1 MMTIGKLAERA
12 GCNTPSVRYYE
23 DIGLLR
29 KADRREGGHR
39 TYGTEDVKRLTFI
52 RRCRDFGFSIPE
64 IRELLEISGG
74 VPCSEALDV
83 TKKRLDAVREKIAEL
98 RVLESSLSIFA
109 DRCARSCCGGLAKDC
124 SLFED
129 LAS

>member
-1 MMTIGKLAERA
+1 MITIGKLAERA
-12 GCNTPSVRYYE
+12 GCNTASVRYYE
-23 DIGLLR
+23 DIKLLR

-39 TYGTEDVKRLTFI
+39 TYGAEDVKRLTFI

-64 IRELLEISGG
+64 IRELIDVSDG
-74 VPCSEALDV
+74 VPCSEALAI
-83 TKKRLDAVREKIAEL
+83 TKTRLEVVREKIAEL
-98 RVLESSLSIFA
+98 RILENSLAKFA
-109 DRCARSCCGGLAKDC
+109 DRCAKSCCGGPAKDC